1 MILMSIIFKKI
12 IKNSWKKKL
21 ILKPQQSF
29 RSENH
34 NVFTEEGNK
43 IALSANHDKR
53 IQSIDSMEKYTYG
66 TSKDLL
72 CIKKKLNITI

>member
-1 MILMSIIFKKI
+1 M
-12 IKNSWKKKL
+12 KNNKL
-21 ILKPQQSF
+21 ILKSQQSF

-53 IQSIDSMEKYTYG
+53 MQSIDSMEKYTYG
-66 TSKDLL
+66 TSKGLL
-72 CIKKKLNITI
+72 CIKKRLNITI

>member
-53 IQSIDSMEKYTYG
+53 MQSIDSMEKYTYG